1 MRSPVIFIVFAAC
14 LSIHRLLAQESA
26 RPTFDVA
33 SIKQNMGEPGP
44 PLIDGRT
51 FRQNGQVTVTNMSL
65 LAMIQVLYLDK
76 PGMRLEGGPGWLG
89 VDRFDIVAKGSPGS
103 DVAVPAGMSLP
114 RMNAMLKALL
124 EERFALKAHLEQRSM
139 QVYALTPAD
148 ADRPLAKLK
157 PASDVC

>member
-76 PGMRLEGGPGWLG
+76 PGMRLEGGPDWLG
-89 VDRFDIVAKGSPGS
+89 LDRFDIIAKGIPGS
-103 DVAVPAGMSLP
+103 DVAVPAGMPLP
-114 RMNAMLKALL
+114 RMQAMLKALL
-124 EERFALKAHLEQRSM
+124 EERFALRTHVERRPM
-139 QVYALTPAD
+139 PVYALIPAETD
-148 ADRPLAKLK
+148 GARVKLK
-157 PASDVC
+157 PASD